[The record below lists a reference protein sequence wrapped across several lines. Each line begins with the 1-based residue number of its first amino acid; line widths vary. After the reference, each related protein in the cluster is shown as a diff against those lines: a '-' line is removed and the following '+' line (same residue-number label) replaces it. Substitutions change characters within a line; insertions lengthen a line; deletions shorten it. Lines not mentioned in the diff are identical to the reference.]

1 MKSRSFIIVFVLLL
15 FTVVIL
21 AIIDLLAGSSAT
33 GNSWI
38 SNYLISGSLDNTMQ
52 AVLFQFRIPK
62 MLTAILAGSALSV
75 SGLQMQTIF
84 RNPLAGPYV
93 LGLSAGASLGVA
105 LLVMGFG
112 SFLVWDGGNWFSTLS
127 IVLAAWLG
135 SGLVLFLV
143 MVVSAYLTNLLSI
156 LILGILF
163 GSAISAVVNLLQYF
177 STEMMLKSFIVWT
190 MGSLGST
197 SMAQLY
203 WFSTLVFVGFIL
215 SFAVARSLNV
225 LLLGENY
232 ARSMGV
238 NIKKTRMLTFLSTSI
253 LAGTVTAF
261 CGPIGFIGIV
271 VPHVSRM
278 VFKTANHFVL
288 IPSCILIGSGI
299 MLVADLISQLS
310 IEGFILPINT
320 VTSLT
325 GIPIIIWII
334 IRNRQLDNAL

>member
-1 MKSRSFIIVFVLLL
+1 MVVLLA
-15 FTVVIL
+15 IL
-21 AIIDLLAGSSAT
+21 NLLAGSSAT
-33 GNSWI
+33 GNSWL
-38 SNYLISGSLDNTMQ
+38 SNFFISGSLDKTME

-62 MLTAILAGSALSV
+62 TLTAILAGSALSV

-163 GSAISAVVNLLQYF
+163 GSAISAIVNLLQYF
-177 STEMMLKSFIVWT
+177 SSEMMLKSFVVWT

-203 WFSTLVFVGFIL
+203 WFFALVFIGFII

-225 LLLGENY
+225 MLLGENY

-271 VPHVSRM
+271 IPHVSRM

-299 MLVADLISQLS
+299 MLVADLISHLS
-310 IEGFILPINT
+310 FDGFILPINT